1 MSTLIDSD
9 FDDGQDVETGLGLGA
24 DVPDPPQ
31 VLSKDGPKE
40 DEIEIVVQPDAPP
53 ADRGRPTADDLPT
66 DDGAGADDEAASYS
80 KRVQERI
87 KKETARFHAERRAK
101 EDRERQLSEAAE
113 RLKAMIRENNQ
124 LKEMVEGGEKV
135 LISEHT
141 GRLMGEIEKAKA
153 AYREAHEAGDV
164 NGVLA
169 AQDLIAKA
177 NAKLVQ
183 AEAHQTRPLPRMS
196 EEEIER
202 LYRPAPQ
209 APQPDPRALE
219 WTERNPWFQRDE
231 VMTYVAMATH
241 KKLVAEGVDPQSDE
255 YYNQIDSEVR
265 KRFPEKFQNSQQ
277 QQTARRR
284 ESVVAPPSRQSV
296 AGGGTRTRVVLSESQ
311 VKLARR
317 LGLTPEQYASQVAAE
332 SRTQGEWVHGK
343 S

>member
-9 FDDGQDVETGLGLGA
+9 FDDGEVVEGLGLGA
-24 DVPDPPQ
+24 DLPDPPQ
-31 VLSKDGPKE
+31 ALKDGPKE

-66 DDGAGADDEAASYS
+66 DADPGADDEATSYS

-101 EDRERQLSEAAE
+101 EDRERQLNEAAE
-113 RLKAMIRENNQ
+113 RLKALVRENNQ

-141 GRLMGEIEKAKA
+141 GRLQGEIEKAKA

-169 AQDLIAKA
+169 AQDLISKA

-183 AEAHQTRPLPRMS
+183 AEAHQARPLPRMN
-196 EEEIER
+196 EEEVER
-202 LYRPAPQ
+202 LYRPPPSAP
-209 APQPDPRALE
+209 APDPRALE

-241 KKLVAEGVDPQSDE
+241 KKLVAEGVDPQSDD

-277 QQTARRR
+277 QQQTARRR

-296 AGGGTRTRVVLSESQ
+296 NGGGSRTRVVLSESQ